1 MVLIPPRWRATG
13 CKPIR
18 NCGRIPEISR
28 GPYKPRQ
35 PALDSKLNR
44 VKELTMFHYIA
55 ANWLQI
61 LLSTGLA
68 CYVLNFV
75 WTTQLW
81 EVKYQKQRHGDAV
94 KYEQQRHEDAGVDQK
109 LARRRSNSPRPRQ

>member
-1 MVLIPPRWRATG
+1 
-13 CKPIR
+13 
-18 NCGRIPEISR
+18 
-28 GPYKPRQ
+28 
-35 PALDSKLNR
+35 
-44 VKELTMFHYIA
+44 MFHYIA

-68 CYVLNFV
+68 CYALNFI
-75 WTTQLW
+75 WTTRLW